1 MTHQIRL
8 TDALTGLRSL
18 ETESVPLIVTDPPYD
33 TLEKWRNMGTT
44 TRLKKSKQ
52 SSNEWFPTL
61 TFAELEKVFV
71 ECFRVLKK
79 GTHMY
84 ILCDEETGDA
94 LKPILKAIGFDMRKS
109 LIWHKVGKRI
119 GVDVDCP
126 RCGEYEMD
134 DHTPG
139 TPGMGYPY
147 RSQWEMVLLA
157 QKGKRKPPE
166 NRSVRNVLTVP
177 WIKRKGAYP
186 TQKPHELAQ
195 TFITQSSSPGDLVL
209 DPFAGSCST
218 GYAAFLEGRDFLGF
232 DISEKAV
239 KFAREWQSSWLKIEA
254 ENIPESPGTPSI
266 LDLFGAPE
274 ESADDT

>member
-1 MTHQIRL
+1 MAQKMWL
-8 TDALTGLRSL
+8 TPALDGMMDLKD
-18 ETESVPLIVTDPPYD
+18 ESVDLIVTDPPYD

-44 TRLKKSKQ
+44 TRLKNSKQ

-61 TFAELEKVFV
+61 TFAELEKVFI
-71 ECFRVLKK
+71 ESYRVLKK
-79 GTHMY
+79 GTHLY
-84 ILCDEETGDA
+84 VICDEETGDA
-94 LKPILKAIGFDMRKS
+94 LKPILREIGFDMRKS

-126 RCGEYEMD
+126 QCGAYEMD

-166 NRSVRNVLTVP
+166 DRSVRNVLAVP

-186 TQKPHELAQ
+186 TEKPVELLE
-195 TFITQSSSPGDLVL
+195 TFIRQSSSEGQLVV
-209 DPFAGSCST
+209 DPFAGSGSC
-218 GYAAFLEGRDFLGF
+218 GEAAFNLGRDFLGF
-232 DISEKAV
+232 DVEQKA
-239 KFAREWQSSWLKIEA
+239 
-254 ENIPESPGTPSI
+254 
-266 LDLFGAPE
+266 LDYFERRKAHWVRDGKPVEETGAPTGGLF
-274 ESADDT
+274 DLL